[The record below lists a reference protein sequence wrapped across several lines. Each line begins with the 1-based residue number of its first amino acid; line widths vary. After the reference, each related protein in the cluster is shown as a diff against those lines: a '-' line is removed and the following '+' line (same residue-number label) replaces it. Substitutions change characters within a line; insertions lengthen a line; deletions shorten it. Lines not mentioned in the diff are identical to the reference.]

1 MRYIMDLMTWL
12 TGAPMDGPMH
22 ALGLFIFATMVPVFA
37 VFSLAGVSITRAK
50 RLAVLHATYPT
61 LAATLL
67 HQQYDGSPKRTDGYR
82 YIFSLF
88 VLTVFSLFMCLVLM
102 DGFHFGTSLV
112 DTNRYYILCGP
123 RCLDPLD
130 SEPAKFAFRQY
141 QTGTLVVA
149 GYAYLGWLVWTITTI
164 FDGANASQLLPTTFN
179 RLIYRLCAAIFVAI
193 VVRFTF
199 SLDQAGATA
208 PDIASWMPATAFA
221 VGMFP
226 SRGLAYIQQIADK
239 ALQQAQRSEAFPL
252 DLIQGI
258 SDGMLFRVHELG
270 ISSAIDLASANPLA
284 LYGTTGFSMTE
295 IVDWIA
301 QAQLLKLVQ
310 TGKFQALQ
318 AVGYRTIF
326 DLVRVL
332 KTDTGPAAI
341 QTLCNLPAPYGLDLA
356 QITGE
361 ADYIHLLEVHTAIGS
376 TAP

>member
-1 MRYIMDLMTWL
+1 MRNIEGLMTWL
-12 TGAPMDGPMH
+12 TGSPMDGPMH
-22 ALGLFIFATMVPVFA
+22 ALGLFIFAAMMPIFA
-37 VFSLAGVSITRAK
+37 IFSLIGVGLNRGK
-50 RLAVLHATYPT
+50 RFDVLYKTYPT
-61 LAATLL
+61 ITATLL
-67 HQQYDGSPKRTDGYR
+67 HQLFIGSPNRTQWYR
-82 YIFSLF
+82 YIFSIV

-123 RCLDPLD
+123 RCLSPLD
-130 SEPAKFAFRQY
+130 SPEQQLAFRQY

-193 VVRFTF
+193 VLRF
-199 SLDQAGATA
+199 SSAAVSTA
-208 PDIASWMPATAFA
+208 SDAEIANLMPAVAFV

-226 SRGLAYIQQIADK
+226 SRGLAYIQQAADK
-239 ALQQAQRSEAFPL
+239 FLQQAQRSEAFPL

-284 LYGTTGFSMTE
+284 LYGTTAFNITE
-295 IVDWIA
+295 ITDWIA

-310 TGKFQALQ
+310 TGKFQSLQ

-332 KTDTGPAAI
+332 KTSNGPAAI
-341 QTLCNLPAPYGLDLA
+341 QTLCNLPAPYGLDIA
-356 QITGE
+356 QITGD
-361 ADYIHLLEVHTAIGS
+361 ADYTHLLEVHTAIGS